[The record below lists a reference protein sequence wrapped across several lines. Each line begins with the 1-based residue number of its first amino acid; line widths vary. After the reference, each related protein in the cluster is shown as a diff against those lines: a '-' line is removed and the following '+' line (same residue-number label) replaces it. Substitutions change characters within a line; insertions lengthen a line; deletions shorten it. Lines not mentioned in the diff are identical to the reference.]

1 MANASNRGFH
11 LRQLLKQMTTEEVEN
26 IVNQIEPW
34 APKSSPID
42 PTFDEESQRP
52 TKKHRTSVE
61 SPFTLSI
68 TEKQRVKD
76 LIHVL
81 EAEEMCDMQEFWD
94 WLCDGVTRWLNA
106 FPSLSVCR
114 MLYNLSTEHK
124 DASEQFWNSGLHPL
138 ACHLLTEHFQA
149 IHTDPTTPES
159 FKESFFEML
168 YEAIPDHEK
177 VMAILFSVV
186 LDCLVRFWRR

>member
-34 APKSSPID
+34 EPNSSSID

-52 TKKHRTSVE
+52 TKKHKTSAE
-61 SPFTLSI
+61 SPFSLSN

-81 EAEEMCDMQEFWD
+81 EAKAMYCMQGFED
-94 WLCDGVTRWLNA
+94 WLSDGVTRWLNA

-124 DASEQFWNSGLHPL
+124 EASEQFWNRGLHPL

-149 IHTDPTTPES
+149 IHTDPKTPKS
-159 FKESFFEML
+159 FKENFFEML
-168 YEAIPDHEK
+168 YDAIPDHEK
-177 VMAILFSVV
+177 VMTILGWSCF
-186 LDCLVRFWRR
+186 